1 MPQLDGS
8 VFVSGS
14 ATYTILIFLVF
25 SMILTGELLLLKYTI
40 NLKNF
45 YSFKKLNVLTLLCY
59 FKCY

>member
-14 ATYTILIFLVF
+14 TTYTILIFLVF

-45 YSFKKLNVLTLLCY
+45 YSFKKLNALASSCY
-59 FKCY
+59 SKCY